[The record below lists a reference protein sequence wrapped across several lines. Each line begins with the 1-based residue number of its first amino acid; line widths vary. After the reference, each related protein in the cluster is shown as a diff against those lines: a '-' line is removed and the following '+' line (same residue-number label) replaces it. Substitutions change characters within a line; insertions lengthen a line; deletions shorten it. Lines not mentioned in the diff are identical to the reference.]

1 MLFHLID
8 KQFDIFKSSNPY
20 PNLIK
25 LKPILLQKT
34 TFTFIHSEGEE
45 LLSEAGAQAGI
56 HRIFLIIQTD
66 NALSD

>member
-34 TFTFIHSEGEE
+34 TFTFISHGKNFFHEN
-45 LLSEAGAQAGI
+45 LLTLAPLAV
-56 HRIFLIIQTD
+56 
-66 NALSD
+66 